1 MNKIFSN
8 LNNEQ
13 SGGPNPQQA
22 KLVNLTP
29 AGLGQQAK
37 LVNLT
42 PAGLGQYKLILDIIY
57 VLNAIKK

>member
-29 AGLGQQAK
+29 AGLGQ
-37 LVNLT
+37 
-42 PAGLGQYKLILDIIY
+42 YKLILDIIY